1 MTSEFKIQ
9 DLEAP
14 GWQVLVSLT
23 ATWPA
28 IRHGEDLLGDF
39 RTAAKTFR
47 LRAVLEG
54 LRQYLL
60 SAKLNYLEGVKLVV
74 VNQLPGSTT
83 DRIGAALLAAPEAG
97 RCLGAGVAQQIGA
110 EVAQALNSL
119 QSEAYRRT
127 VNLDLVDELRRGE
140 AERPAWMPKEQ
151 AIDPIRAALVRAG
164 RRQTLWRR
172 IRSAS
177 AEHFDVPLVPPTEP
191 VVAGSITVV
200 GSIFSVVDRT
210 RRLSVQGA
218 CKASAVV
225 KELGINARTFAC
237 QVNDP
242 KLFSRIRALPPGQ
255 SMTLEMDVVD
265 LIAYGGELRRSCL
278 VKEVKE
284 G

>member
-1 MTSEFKIQ
+1 MTSKFKIQ

-23 ATWPA
+23 ATWPVV
-28 IRHGEDLLGDF
+28 RHGEDLLGDF
-39 RTAAKTFR
+39 RAAAKTFR

-54 LRQYLL
+54 LRQCLL
-60 SAKLNYLEGVKLVV
+60 NAKPSHLEGVKLVV

-97 RCLGAGVAQQIGA
+97 RRLGAGVAQQIGA
-110 EVAQALNSL
+110 EMAQALNAL

-127 VNLDLVDELRRGE
+127 VNLDLVDELRRGD

-172 IRSAS
+172 VRSAS
-177 AEHFDVPLVPPTEP
+177 AEQFDIPLVPHTEP
-191 VVAGSITVV
+191 VVV
-200 GSIFSVVDRT
+200 GSIAVDGSIISVVDRT

-225 KELGINARTFAC
+225 RKLGISARTFSC
-237 QVNDP
+237 QVDDQ
-242 KLFSRIRALPPGQ
+242 KLFARIRALPPGQ

-265 LIAYGGELRRSCL
+265 VIAHGGELRRSCL
-278 VKEVKE
+278 VTGLKES
-284 G
+284 